1 MYIIKARILLL
12 SSLQLI
18 SLSIFFLLISIT
30 KQSNNPKGITSKD
43 IKLINKGFPKANR
56 ISPSGTK
63 MRSAKSI
70 KGKNKFK
77 NIKNLEFQLSLSS
90 LAGNIPL

>member
-43 IKLINKGFPKANR
+43 IQLINKGFPKASR
-56 ISPSGTK
+56 INPSGTK